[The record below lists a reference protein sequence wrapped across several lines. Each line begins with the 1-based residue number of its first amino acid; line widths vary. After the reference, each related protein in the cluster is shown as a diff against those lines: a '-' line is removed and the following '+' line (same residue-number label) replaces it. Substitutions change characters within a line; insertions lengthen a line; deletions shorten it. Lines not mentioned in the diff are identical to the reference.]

1 MNNDDDIDDIDTPY
15 KVVSPTRVW
24 LSKTARQ
31 LAAMAP
37 MSETAMAKHLLE
49 QHRLKQAGLVQKD
62 GED

>member
-1 MNNDDDIDDIDTPY
+1 MNDSDDDSVPY

>member
-1 MNNDDDIDDIDTPY
+1 MNDSDDDSVPY

-49 QHRLKQAGLVQKD
+49 RHRLKQAGLVQKD

>member
-1 MNNDDDIDDIDTPY
+1 MNESDDDSVPY

-31 LAAMAP
+31 LAAMTP
-37 MSETAMAKHLLE
+37 MTETAMARHLLN

-62 GED
+62 EGEN